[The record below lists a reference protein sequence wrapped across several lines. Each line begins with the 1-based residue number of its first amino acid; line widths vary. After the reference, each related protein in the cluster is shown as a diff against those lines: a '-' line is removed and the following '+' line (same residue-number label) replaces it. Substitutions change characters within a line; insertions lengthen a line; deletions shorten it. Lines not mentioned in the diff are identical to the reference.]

1 MQDAKVHQ
9 CQCPQCTQGDD
20 QPDKERH
27 AQLNL
32 LLSRSDEQHRR
43 WLVAWEANR
52 LGHGGAALMSL
63 VTGLHPDTIRRG
75 QEELASGLAGR
86 PLDQVRLPGGGRPP
100 VEKKRPRSSNA

>member
-1 MQDAKVHQ
+1 MQDATHQ
-9 CQCPQCTQGDD
+9 CGCPHCVQDGEY
-20 QPDKERH
+20 PDKERY

-52 LGHGGAALMSL
+52 LGHGGVAFMSR

-75 QEELASGLAGR
+75 QAELAAGLADR
-86 PLDQVRLPGGGRPP
+86 PTDRIRLPGGGRPT
-100 VEKKRPRSSNA
+100 VEKKRPRSSNV

>member
-1 MQDAKVHQ
+1 MQYTNAGALIACK
-9 CQCPQCTQGDD
+9 PQADEH
-20 QPDKERH
+20 PDRERH

-52 LGHGGAALMSL
+52 LGHGGVALMSL

-75 QEELASGLAGR
+75 QEELASGLAER
-86 PLDQVRLPGGGRPP
+86 PTSRTRLPGGGRPP
-100 VEKKRPRSSNA
+100 VEKKRPRSSNG

>member
-1 MQDAKVHQ
+1 MQDAVY
-9 CQCPQCTQGDD
+9 QCPCPNCVQADEH
-20 QPDKERH
+20 PDRERH

-52 LGHGGAALMSL
+52 FGHGGVALMSL

-75 QEELASGLAGR
+75 QAELASELAERPTGR
-86 PLDQVRLPGGGRPP
+86 ARLPGGGRPP
-100 VEKKRPRSSNA
+100 VEKKRPRSSNN